1 MFILETIYAC
11 ATSIIPLTDRS
22 NPPWLKI
29 HRYVSIPVQT
39 SPPTLFHQFLIPSRR
54 LNSPRIL
61 SWPEETAKPPKT
73 PTTTPIH
80 ETVSIFPRTRTKPP
94 PSFPCVDFR
103 RVSRRGRRQTLKIVL
118 TREDLSSNSCS
129 QRTSSISSRPEGYRT
144 AARQRERERETVGG
158 QYGREQNT
166 EDARCLVFVVLLV
179 AIQKKTRAPNARTF
193 SNSFSF
199 LLSRSTFP
207 PTSAFAGL
215 NATPSASNTGR
226 NNRQHPKNAVVCNGW
241 SSSRGS
247 SSRVESTIGLIRL
260 TPGVIDCDVFCFGE
274 ESFRIARGWS
284 SHATK
289 VKLRTLFFSNS
300 ILSNVARLKR
310 RRTRDTTRFRCGS
323 RRRRGRP
330 RFGRRRRPPPL
341 FDAP

>member
-1 MFILETIYAC
+1 MFAANEFDFF
-11 ATSIIPLTDRS
+11 S
-22 NPPWLKI
+22 
-29 HRYVSIPVQT
+29 
-39 SPPTLFHQFLIPSRR
+39 SRR
-54 LNSPRIL
+54 I
-61 SWPEETAKPPKT
+61 
-73 PTTTPIH
+73 
-80 ETVSIFPRTRTKPP
+80 
-94 PSFPCVDFR
+94 
-103 RVSRRGRRQTLKIVL
+103 
-118 TREDLSSNSCS
+118 SNSCATE
-129 QRTSSISSRPEGYRT
+129 REGG
-144 AARQRERERETVGG
+144 RERDGGG
-158 QYGREQNT
+158 QYGRRANT
-166 EDARCLVFVVLLV
+166 DARCLVVV
-179 AIQKKTRAPNARTF
+179 ATQKKTHKPNARTF

-226 NNRQHPKNAVVCNGW
+226 NNRQHPKNAVVCNGC

-330 RFGRRRRPPPL
+330 WFGRRRRRPL